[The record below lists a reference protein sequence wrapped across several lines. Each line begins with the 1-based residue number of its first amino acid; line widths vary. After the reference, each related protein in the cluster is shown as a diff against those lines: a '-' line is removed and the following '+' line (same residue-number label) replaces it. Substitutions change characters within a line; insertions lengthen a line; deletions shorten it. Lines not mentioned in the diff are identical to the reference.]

1 MSAEQDTAAK
11 SGKKLSALLVLG
23 GVIIIGGG
31 YLLLTWLSPENS
43 ASLSSVNINSTTTG
57 SGRTVVESQ
66 HYRDLLR
73 ADNERGA
80 AEALRNNQTF
90 IASLPRGLDTDHG
103 KNQSRDTQ
111 PADQAEGYGQ
121 PSTPP
126 QADQTAREKQREAL
140 QKLLARINT
149 QHPDARPPVVAA
161 AMWGTTGAPGISS
174 HASPPGT
181 GTSPQP
187 RLQEASLATPAARTG
202 IQLIPALT
210 RVPAFIDTE
219 VDSDNAVSRVVAS
232 VPAGPWAGAVL
243 YSQDARLA
251 GKGMDIHFD
260 RMMWRGMFLKVNAYA
275 LNEHTGMSSVAS
287 DVNHRWFK
295 HIVLPSVLGGV
306 GSVGSL
312 YKDANTQV
320 IQGNYGSIT
329 GRVGMPDGEALAGVI
344 AGGMAERGSQ
354 LLTRQAESEPYR
366 QVTVSRGEVV
376 SILFVEPVMSND
388 ISPPSSGTAPSVPP
402 PSGRP
407 LTQEEAE
414 RQASDRIQAAVMR
427 KQNEMR
433 QRYGIQQESHP

>member
-103 KNQSRDTQ
+103 KNQRRDTQ
-111 PADQAEGYGQ
+111 PADQAEGSGQ

-287 DVNHRWFK
+287 DVNHRWF
-295 HIVLPSVLGGV
+295 
-306 GSVGSL
+306 
-312 YKDANTQV
+312 
-320 IQGNYGSIT
+320 
-329 GRVGMPDGEALAGVI
+329 
-344 AGGMAERGSQ
+344 
-354 LLTRQAESEPYR
+354 
-366 QVTVSRGEVV
+366 
-376 SILFVEPVMSND
+376 
-388 ISPPSSGTAPSVPP
+388 
-402 PSGRP
+402 
-407 LTQEEAE
+407 
-414 RQASDRIQAAVMR
+414 
-427 KQNEMR
+427 
-433 QRYGIQQESHP
+433 

>member
-111 PADQAEGYGQ
+111 PADQAEGSGQ

-161 AMWGTTGAPGISS
+161 AMWVPLVLRDKLTRLTTRYRHITTTTSAGGQSGNPGSS
-174 HASPPGT
+174 YRDTADT
-181 GTSPQP
+181 GTDP
-187 RLQEASLATPAARTG
+187 RTCL
-202 IQLIPALT
+202 
-210 RVPAFIDTE
+210 
-219 VDSDNAVSRVVAS
+219 
-232 VPAGPWAGAVL
+232 
-243 YSQDARLA
+243 
-251 GKGMDIHFD
+251 H
-260 RMMWRGMFLKVNAYA
+260 
-275 LNEHTGMSSVAS
+275 
-287 DVNHRWFK
+287 
-295 HIVLPSVLGGV
+295 
-306 GSVGSL
+306 
-312 YKDANTQV
+312 
-320 IQGNYGSIT
+320 
-329 GRVGMPDGEALAGVI
+329 
-344 AGGMAERGSQ
+344 
-354 LLTRQAESEPYR
+354 
-366 QVTVSRGEVV
+366 
-376 SILFVEPVMSND
+376 
-388 ISPPSSGTAPSVPP
+388 
-402 PSGRP
+402 
-407 LTQEEAE
+407 
-414 RQASDRIQAAVMR
+414 
-427 KQNEMR
+427 
-433 QRYGIQQESHP
+433 